1 MNVEAQ
7 VSQYQ
12 AAPEIIEMVGV
23 VVAVGDG
30 SGVGGTISVRVGVRV
45 GRDVLVGTRVA
56 VAVDETGAGVA
67 VGSDPIPEHAQSWA
81 TTANSAAPFQMIRA
95 DRALQLKNT
104 PPAILRELP
113 LLWHAKSDYI
123 RVLGREV
130 TAATGWIASLSPWTR
145 PSPEGEPHRITCP
158 TAFGEVLSR

>member
-1 MNVEAQ
+1 
-7 VSQYQ
+7 
-12 AAPEIIEMVGV
+12 
-23 VVAVGDG
+23 
-30 SGVGGTISVRVGVRV
+30 
-45 GRDVLVGTRVA
+45 VLVGTRVG
-56 VAVDETGAGVA
+56 VAVGETGAGVT

-130 TAATGWIASLSPWTR
+130 TAATGWIASLSPGTR